1 MPAVSLFCVP
11 FDQGWWSRTRET
23 SECCRLRSRK
33 RPAPAQSAPLTSSD
47 EDAQPLSRLRS
58 HAGQTS
64 GLRSDMGNGTEDTR
78 SKRASRRLSSA
89 RNGKVA
95 LASENKPEEEKDEPM
110 PARRRNLRQESDV
123 PGNQGAEFQER
134 LRTPAGNHSRRSTRA
149 ATGSNRAQ
157 PAEQE
162 DQPERALR
170 SRSTRTKTAAPQ
182 QDGSPENSSDEE
194 PEPERHYERSAR
206 QARKASKLVQGG
218 GGMSD
223 DEDSASGEKARHCR
237 RSNAETRRSRCLR
250 SYPIA
255 ASYKRKICWTPNWA

>member
-1 MPAVSLFCVP
+1 MSQCL
-11 FDQGWWSRTRET
+11 QGGAT
-23 SECCRLRSRK
+23 CARS
-33 RPAPAQSAPLTSSD
+33 
-47 EDAQPLSRLRS
+47 
-58 HAGQTS
+58 QTY
-64 GLRSDMGNGTEDTR
+64 
-78 SKRASRRLSSA
+78 
-89 RNGKVA
+89 
-95 LASENKPEEEKDEPM
+95 
-110 PARRRNLRQESDV
+110 QE
-123 PGNQGAEFQER
+123 
-134 LRTPAGNHSRRSTRA
+134 TRA
-149 ATGSNRAQ
+149 QNFRSACGLLQATTAGAAQ
-157 PAEQE
+157 GLPLAATEHSLQSRE